1 MYLCFFVQR
10 LIGGKFLCVPRKEG
24 PTFLTL
30 DYMSPPCHFL
40 GKILLR
46 ILDLRNA
53 VFHQLS
59 EKALRCCCVTQPF
72 SPNLSS
78 FYKMQYC
85 ILLRC
90 INEPTIDQ
98 WCDFSKPIT
107 NQFGTW
113 YECLM
118 RRKLDVAFLYHI
130 LFWLKIWQNIRMW
143 MVPSTRSLV
152 EIFNNWNRFYQE
164 KPDLPKILEKN
175 ILFPLFCIEN
185 WNYLKF
191 NTSHSN

>member
-1 MYLCFFVQR
+1 MLAEILAGFAHIWKNFNV
-10 LIGGKFLCVPRKEG
+10 LVL
-24 PTFLTL
+24 
-30 DYMSPPCHFL
+30 L

-90 INEPTIDQ
+90 INEPTIGQ
-98 WCDFSKPIT
+98 CCDFSKPIT
-107 NQFGTW
+107 NLFGTW
-113 YECLM
+113 YECLNKSPENICVFLVHNWFNSLLNAYWVVVHDWLRTVFQIEDPDRIHYK
-118 RRKLDVAFLYHI
+118 RRTEL
-130 LFWLKIWQNIRMW
+130 
-143 MVPSTRSLV
+143 
-152 EIFNNWNRFYQE
+152 
-164 KPDLPKILEKN
+164 
-175 ILFPLFCIEN
+175 
-185 WNYLKF
+185 
-191 NTSHSN
+191 